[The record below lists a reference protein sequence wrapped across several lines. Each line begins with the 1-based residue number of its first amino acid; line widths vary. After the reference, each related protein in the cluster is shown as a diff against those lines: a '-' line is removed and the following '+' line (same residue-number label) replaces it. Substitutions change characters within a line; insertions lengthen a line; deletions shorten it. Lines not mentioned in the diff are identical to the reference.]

1 MTDLKLSVLDLLPL
15 RRGQTSRQALLA
27 SKSLA
32 QVADRLGYTR
42 YWVAEHH
49 NRDAIV
55 ATVPSVLIPF
65 IAEGTTQIRLGAGGV
80 MLANHAPF
88 AVAEQFALL
97 QEMFPGRIDLGL
109 GRAPGTDQLTAALLR
124 QLLPDDGVANYS
136 RDVTFLRNLLG
147 VGDTPLGRNHAVRIG
162 EHDFQL
168 HATPAMTTPTDMWL
182 LGSSAHSAKI
192 AARLGLP
199 YAFANHFDAP
209 NMDVTIRTYR
219 KHYEASKAFPEPK
232 TFVPVNVVVAE
243 SEEEAR
249 RLSLPQRL
257 NIARQRTGSKATPL
271 LTVEDMQNYSWT
283 TREFTAPPSGPDS
296 LIVGTPDRV
305 ASMLTSL
312 AARVGTDEIMI
323 CPVAS
328 AHAGDDLARDERRED
343 TLRLLAEALL

>member
-243 SEEEAR
+243 SEEEGHATVDGRGYAELFVDNTRIHGASIGPRFAHRRHSRPRGFDAHLARSARWHRRNHDLSR
-249 RLSLPQRL
+249 RL
-257 NIARQRTGSKATPL
+257 G
-271 LTVEDMQNYSWT
+271 
-283 TREFTAPPSGPDS
+283 TRG
-296 LIVGTPDRV
+296 R
-305 ASMLTSL
+305 
-312 AARVGTDEIMI
+312 
-323 CPVAS
+323 
-328 AHAGDDLARDERRED
+328 
-343 TLRLLAEALL
+343 